1 MKKKNKTREK
11 KNCLKKIKKKFKK
24 KNCLKSFIQKKKQEK
39 VFNRFLNKKLF
50 TLKQK
55 NQGWFETKKY
65 INKQK

>member
-1 MKKKNKTREK
+1 MEK
-11 KNCLKKIKKKFKK
+11 KNFLKIFIK
-24 KNCLKSFIQKKKQEK
+24 KKKQEK
-39 VFNRFLNKKLF
+39 FFNRFLNKKLF